1 VFKNFSVASKLG
13 GAFGLLTLLLA
24 LVVGLGLF
32 NMSAMADLQNSMVSD
47 SLASTVRIFQ
57 AEKSM
62 VDYERLLFNHISE
75 KDDSKVPTIERGL
88 SQDRDLIGR
97 TLNDFLEATHDQE
110 QHDLAQLTLEA
121 AQAMIDAT
129 DPMIAL
135 SSQNKDDEAS
145 LLLFRTI
152 HPHFVEAI
160 RQAETLLGK
169 VQNQAETRTADSI
182 ATFQLDF
189 WVLLGLGLLAIV
201 LAVTLS
207 MVLVRM
213 IRKPLKLALELADSI
228 IRGDLTF
235 RVSPKALG
243 SRDEFGQLMRGLNQ
257 MQEDLV
263 QSVRQIDTSSV
274 ALEQVGGQLGQAI
287 DDTVEAVGAIGQSV
301 EEINAKVQNQA
312 ASLTETSATI
322 TQIVRSIEG
331 LQSDIET
338 QAASVTQ
345 SSASIE
351 QMMSNIQSVTKN
363 VAQMG
368 DEFAKLVVASD
379 DGKSKLLTV
388 TDKVRLVSD
397 QSNKLLEANGV
408 IKSIASQTNLLA
420 MNAAIE
426 AAHAG
431 DAGRGFAV
439 VADEIRKLAEM
450 SSEQSGEIN
459 RDIAQ
464 ILKEIATVVGAAGDS
479 EKAFGTILEEITVL
493 NRYEQE
499 VKQAMFEQS
508 EGSRQILEAIAQ
520 INQITSHVKDSA
532 AEITD
537 GSRSIRTE
545 MGNLAAVSEELSAS
559 MHQIDSGTQRIR
571 HSTTLLEEVGQRNAE
586 QVTALVG
593 VVTKFTL

>member
-586 QVTALVG
+586 QVTALVS

>member
-1 VFKNFSVASKLG
+1 MFKNFSVASKLG